1 MAAPGWQTYVMAGPI
16 IDSHTHPL
24 VHGSQQLLPGDHSAE
39 AYLARVE
46 GLGIERAAALVM
58 APRGNLE
65 LTRVLNDA
73 VLALAGEHGG
83 FFFPVCSV
91 HPADGDEAGREL
103 ERVVAAGARWL
114 KLHPF
119 TQEFDVAAP
128 EVASL
133 VRTAGDLGLTVLFDA
148 ASPTDIAQTGKF
160 VQLALDAPETRL
172 ILAHAHGTDFP
183 KLLMYE
189 ILARYEWWPRKV
201 WVDISATASLLA
213 NGPFAEQF
221 TWVLRKMGVDRVLFG
236 SDYPVE
242 DPGQAIE
249 AVAALG
255 FTAEEQRAIL
265 YDNAAQL
272 LAD

>member
-1 MAAPGWQTYVMAGPI
+1 MAGPI

-24 VHGSQQLLPGDHSAE
+24 VHGSQQILPWDHSAE
-39 AYLARVE
+39 DYLARVQ
-46 GLGIERAAALVM
+46 GLGVERAAALVM
-58 APRGNLE
+58 APPGNLE
-65 LTRVLNDA
+65 LTRALNDG
-73 VLALAGEHGG
+73 VMALAGEHDG
-83 FFFPVCSV
+83 FFFAVCSV
-91 HPADGDEAGREL
+91 NPADGDEAVAEL
-103 ERVVAAGARWL
+103 ERVVAAGAGWL

-133 VRTAGDLGLTVLFDA
+133 VRKAGDLGLTVLFDA
-148 ASPTDIAQTGKF
+148 WSPTDMAQTGKF
-160 VQLALDAPETRL
+160 VQLALDVPETRL

-189 ILARYEWWPRKV
+189 VLARYEWWPRKV

-213 NGPFAEQF
+213 GGPFAEQF
-221 TWVLRKMGVDRVLFG
+221 TWVLRKMGIDRVLFG

-242 DPGQAIE
+242 DPGRAIE

-272 LAD
+272 LAG